1 MRKVNPNT
9 NPNPHPNYIDLCLF
23 LVLPHVIMV
32 VPSNPVPL
40 YPLISHSY
48 PTFTLLPFLPLY
60 PLIFPS
66 YPTFTPLPLDPI
78 LPSHLHFLLL
88 FNPLYPPLLPF
99 TPSIQ
104 GSPLSSQ
111 TTLARK
117 PQPFLV
123 CRVLHFWETEPVV
136 MQRNRVTYPLASLE
150 MYPWCQIW
158 MMPSL

>member
-1 MRKVNPNT
+1 MLSILSQRKHVRKVNPNT

-88 FNPLYPPLLPF
+88 FNPLYPPLPPS
-99 TPSIQ
+99 TP
-104 GSPLSSQ
+104 L
-111 TTLARK
+111 
-117 PQPFLV
+117 
-123 CRVLHFWETEPVV
+123 
-136 MQRNRVTYPLASLE
+136 YP
-150 MYPWCQIW
+150 IH
-158 MMPSL
+158 PSRDHH